1 MTRTWAWL
9 WTFCCY
15 NKITRPGF
23 AICYEVLTVAR
34 DQHAKGLS
42 FVWDSL
48 LCKSMTIA
56 FLWIGCCKRLTWQG
70 FGLCLGVLALQE
82 HDEGLS
88 FALNYWLLQK
98 TNVTRV
104 WGLLGAPC
112 FARRNKDCEA
122 LDLFL
127 SFADV
132 TRILFQ
138 TSEVF
143 FSSNAAGAG
152 GGARGGG
159 VAPLVARVQAENI
172 QTWMPKTENS
182 APKPGS
188 RPGGWISSF

>member
-1 MTRTWAWL
+1 M
-9 WTFCCY
+9 
-15 NKITRPGF
+15 
-23 AICYEVLTVAR
+23 
-34 DQHAKGLS
+34 
-42 FVWDSL
+42 
-48 LCKSMTIA
+48 
-56 FLWIGCCKRLTWQG
+56 
-70 FGLCLGVLALQE
+70 QE

-104 WGLLGAPC
+104 WGLLGGPC
-112 FARRNKDCEA
+112 FARRNKDWEA

-132 TRILFQ
+132 TRVLFQ

-159 VAPLVARVQAENI
+159 VAPLVARVQPENI
-172 QTWMPKTENS
+172 QTWTPK
-182 APKPGS
+182 A
-188 RPGGWISSF
+188 